1 MTWPAIR
8 REMTMIKIVKK
19 ANKAPQTFGGC
30 TLFVDD
36 NGVTAKKK

>member
-1 MTWPAIR
+1 MTWPAFR

-19 ANKAPQTFGGC
+19 ANKVPQVFGGC
-30 TLFVDD
+30 TTFVDD